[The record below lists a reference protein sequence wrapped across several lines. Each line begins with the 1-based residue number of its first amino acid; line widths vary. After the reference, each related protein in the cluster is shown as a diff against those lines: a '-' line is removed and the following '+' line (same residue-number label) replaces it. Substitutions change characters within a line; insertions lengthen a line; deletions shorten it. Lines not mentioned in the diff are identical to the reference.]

1 MSSELHKY
9 IEKAITKKE
18 VLLNGEVI
26 KFPQDKNSNKQ
37 LNLELN
43 KYVSWKLYDKSNSEE
58 DGDQLRT
65 VVGICLM
72 FTALTLIGLY
82 SSII

>member
-43 KYVSWKLYDKSNSEE
+43 KLHIFFRN
-58 DGDQLRT
+58 
-65 VVGICLM
+65 
-72 FTALTLIGLY
+72 
-82 SSII
+82 IIPCFF